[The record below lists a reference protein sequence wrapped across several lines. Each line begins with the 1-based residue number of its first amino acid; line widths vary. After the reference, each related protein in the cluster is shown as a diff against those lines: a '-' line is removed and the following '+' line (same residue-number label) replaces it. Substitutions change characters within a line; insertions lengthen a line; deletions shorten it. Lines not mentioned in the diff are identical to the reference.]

1 MTFKRGANKSDI
13 KLINALLAEGRSCE
27 EISKA
32 LFIEVS
38 VVESFAPKKPK
49 AKKPKA
55 KKPKTEE

>member
-49 AKKPKA
+49 AKKPK
-55 KKPKTEE
+55 TEE